1 MAQNDA
7 GLVSGKI
14 RELTRLIRK
23 ARLADSRFGEP
34 ELKVGGTQ
42 DPAPRFARKI
52 RAHTKLE
59 SLSNALAGVY
69 AEIPEVSPGAEDT
82 FTFALVPGAPPRFW
96 VDLNSFVAMT
106 DDGRTFHFVTD
117 TEDQRQDIF
126 ESDNLDEMAN
136 AVADYVAARIVA
148 QSEGR
153 QSSAD
158 RAPNELS
165 EHSAISLQEHIKI
178 ASKPAEAAELSDT
191 QQSSS
196 TKHLEQVIREQ
207 VAASLAQTNAAIQDP
222 STIQTPGARLQQPIV
237 IQPAP
242 AKTDWVKLFLAFAL
256 GLFAGAMVLFAMA
269 WIQSPPV

>member
-23 ARLADSRFGEP
+23 TRLADTRLGELDP
-34 ELKVGGTQ
+34 APNPGNDRAE

-52 RAHTKLE
+52 RAHAKLE
-59 SLSNALAGVY
+59 ALSNALAGVY
-69 AEIPEVSPGAEDT
+69 AEIPDVAQGKEDA
-82 FTFALVPGAPPRFW
+82 FTFALVPGSPPRFW
-96 VDLNSFVAMT
+96 VDLTSFVAVT
-106 DDGRTFHFVTD
+106 DDGRTYHFLKD
-117 TEDQRQDIF
+117 TEDDRQEVF

-148 QSEGR
+148 QTIGGPS
-153 QSSAD
+153 QD
-158 RAPNELS
+158 AP
-165 EHSAISLQEHIKI
+165 ISLRTHLNVVDAPEEG
-178 ASKPAEAAELSDT
+178 PAREERPAHRQNPEPHMQANITPT
-191 QQSSS
+191 QPPMVPMAPPTGMQ
-196 TKHLEQVIREQ
+196 
-207 VAASLAQTNAAIQDP
+207 
-222 STIQTPGARLQQPIV
+222 QTPII

-269 WIQSPPV
+269 WLQTPPG